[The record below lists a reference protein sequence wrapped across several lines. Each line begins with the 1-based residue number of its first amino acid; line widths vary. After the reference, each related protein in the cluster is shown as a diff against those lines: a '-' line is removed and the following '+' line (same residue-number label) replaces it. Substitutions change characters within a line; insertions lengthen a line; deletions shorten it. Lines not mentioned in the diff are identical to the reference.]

1 MTKTATFHYPFT
13 AVVGQR
19 KLKTALLLAACD
31 PLLGGVL
38 ISGNRGTA
46 KSTLARSLADLLD
59 GKAFINCP
67 LGVSEDRLLGSLNVE
82 HALAKGKLI
91 FSPGLFAKA
100 HGGVL
105 YVDEINL
112 LPDHLVDLLLDVSA
126 SGINYVE
133 RDGVSHQHK
142 AQFILIGSMNPEEG
156 ALRPQLLD
164 RFGLSVE
171 MNQNPNLEQRL
182 KIVASRLRFDND
194 PASFCTQYAT
204 QQHAIKQQL
213 QQATQTLAQINVN
226 DASKLE
232 IARRCLQA
240 GVEGVR
246 ADLALFRAARAH
258 AAIHHCNY
266 VDNHHIDAVSDLVL
280 AHRQQDNAPYAAQPS
295 QAPHAPHAEAMQTQQ
310 PNKLD
315 NSQAHSLQS
324 DSKDQTPPG
333 DWGEMPIENVAIG
346 LKRQLD
352 PAKFSQQHP
361 SFTAKKKT

>member
-1 MTKTATFHYPFT
+1 MPMPKTPTFHYPFV
-13 AVVGQR
+13 AVVGQD

-59 GKAFINCP
+59 DKAFINCP
-67 LGVSEDRLLGSLNVE
+67 LGVSEDRLLGSLDVE
-82 HALAKGKLI
+82 YALAKGKLK

-126 SGINYVE
+126 SGINYLE

-171 MNQNPNLEQRL
+171 MNQNPDLEQRL
-182 KIVASRLRFDND
+182 EIVASRLRFDND
-194 PASFCTQYAT
+194 PADFCTQYAT
-204 QQHAIKQQL
+204 QQHAVKRQL
-213 QQATQTLAQINVN
+213 QQATQTLPQITVN
-226 DASKLE
+226 DACKLE
-232 IARRCLQA
+232 IAQRCLQA

-246 ADLALFRAARAH
+246 ADLALFRATRAH
-258 AAIHHCNY
+258 AAIHDCDY
-266 VDNHHIDAVSDLVL
+266 VDTNNIDAVTDLVL
-280 AHRQQDNAPYAAQPS
+280 AHRQQENAPYSPPIHSPPIPQS
-295 QAPHAPHAEAMQTQQ
+295 ESIQIQQ
-310 PNKLD
+310 PN
-315 NSQAHSLQS
+315 NSQADTLQG
-324 DSKDQTPPG
+324 DSNDKSQG
-333 DWGEMPIENVAIG
+333 DWGEMPMENVAIG

-352 PAKFSQQHP
+352 PTKFSQQH
-361 SFTAKKKT
+361 SALTLKKKT

>member
-1 MTKTATFHYPFT
+1 MTISKTPTFHYPFV
-13 AVVGQR
+13 AVVGQHT
-19 KLKTALLLAACD
+19 LKTALLLAACD

-59 GKAFINCP
+59 DKAFINCP
-67 LGVSEDRLLGSLNVE
+67 LGVTEDRLLGSLDVE
-82 HALAKGKLI
+82 YALAKGKLK

-126 SGINYVE
+126 SGINYLE

-171 MNQNPNLEQRL
+171 MNQNPDLEQRL

-194 PASFCTQYAT
+194 PADFCTQYIT
-204 QQHAIKQQL
+204 QQHAVKQQL
-213 QQATQTLAQINVN
+213 QQATKTLPQVTVN
-226 DASKLE
+226 DACKLE
-232 IARRCLQA
+232 IAQRCLQA

-258 AAIHHCNY
+258 AALHDCAY
-266 VDNHHIDAVSDLVL
+266 VDTNNIDAVTDLVL
-280 AHRQQDNAPYAAQPS
+280 AHRQQENDQYSPQVPQS
-295 QAPHAPHAEAMQTQQ
+295 ESIQIQQ
-310 PNKLD
+310 PNS
-315 NSQAHSLQS
+315 SQTDALQG
-324 DSKDQTPPG
+324 DSNDKSQG
-333 DWGEMPIENVAIG
+333 DWGEMPMENVAIG

-352 PAKFSQQHP
+352 PTKFSQHHP
-361 SFTAKKKT
+361 PLTQKKKI